1 MLPHPE
7 THGNLF
13 KVYGVRVGVRAG
25 FVSVTFVSVT
35 FVSVTFVT
43 FVSVTFVSVTFVT
56 FVSSKIF
63 FNMLL
68 MFLCMRA

>member
-1 MLPHPE
+1 MRCAAKQPMLPHPE
-7 THGNLF
+7 THGYLF

-25 FVSVTFVSVT
+25 FV
-35 FVSVTFVT
+35 FVT